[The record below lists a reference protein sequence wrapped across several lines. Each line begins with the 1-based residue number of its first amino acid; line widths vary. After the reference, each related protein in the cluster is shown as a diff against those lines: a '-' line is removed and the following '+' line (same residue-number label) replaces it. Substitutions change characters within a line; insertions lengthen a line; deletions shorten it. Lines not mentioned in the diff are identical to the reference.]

1 MPAQSDRLATARPT
15 LVHGRSEERTE
26 RNEEYADL
34 FGQAP
39 AVFAALSGPEHVLEA
54 ASPAFFDAFTGGR
67 TTTGVPV
74 AELVPELARQ
84 GVLDRLDEVYRTG
97 TVYRNRGGHLVLGGR
112 RARRE
117 EFYDITYEPR
127 RDAAGRVNGVTVIAV
142 ETTAYHHAQ
151 LLAAEQR
158 VLLEQIARD
167 APLSEILTG
176 MAKAI
181 EELSPDMIVSVLL
194 LDPDG
199 RHLRH
204 GTAPRLP
211 GFYNDAIDGIAIGDG
226 VGSCGTAAHRQAPVI
241 VSDIATDPLWE
252 GYRDLA
258 KRAGVAA
265 CWSTPIRGSDG
276 RVLGTFAIYHR
287 TPRAPDDQDLALSAA
302 FTRIAALAIERHRAV
317 EASHAAQE
325 REKAAREDL
334 AFVLEASTAIAR
346 RPDYADCLERMA
358 QLTVPA
364 LAPLCA
370 VHVVERDRVRRIAV
384 AAATRAEEGLLAS
397 PGLSSE
403 IDKVVARV
411 LASGTTRTGRIGS
424 RPGGPSAHLGVS
436 GYVCVPLATH
446 GRTFGALTLLATDR
460 PLDGHVVALAEE
472 LARRTASSADNARQ
486 FTERAGLARDLQAG
500 LLPPELPAVP
510 GATLAAAYHPAGEGL
525 DVGGDFYDV
534 FPLPGD
540 RWALMIGDVCGRG
553 ARAATTTGIVR
564 RSARAAARLLSD
576 PAAVVTAI
584 NAALTDRA
592 AGEAVGAEC
601 FVSLVYGELR
611 HTASHL
617 ALNLIRAGHVP
628 PLVRRADGTVEE
640 VAHPGL
646 LLGVGPDP
654 DASPCGVDLYPADSL
669 VLVTDGITEARSAGG
684 ELFGED
690 RLADA
695 LGALRT
701 SSPTAEMLL
710 GSISTAVAAF
720 AADATHDDQAVL
732 VLTAT

>member
-1 MPAQSDRLATARPT
+1 MPAQPDRLATAHPGF
-15 LVHGRSEERTE
+15 LHGRSEEYT
-26 RNEEYADL
+26 DL

-39 AVFAALSGPEHVLEA
+39 VVFAALSGPAHVLEA
-54 ASPAFFDAFTGGR
+54 ASPAFFDAFTAGR
-67 TTTGVPV
+67 TTTGMPV
-74 AELVPELARQ
+74 GELVPELARQ

-97 TVYRNRGGHLVLGGR
+97 TVYRNRGAHLVLGGR
-112 RARRE
+112 RAGRE
-117 EFYDITYEPR
+117 EFFDITYEPR
-127 RDAAGRVNGVTVIAV
+127 RDAVGRVAGVTVIAV

-176 MAKAI
+176 MAGAI

-199 RHLRH
+199 LHLRH
-204 GTAPRLP
+204 GAAPRLP

-265 CWSTPIRGSDG
+265 CWSTPIRGRDG
-276 RVLGTFAIYHR
+276 RLLGTFAIYHR

-317 EASHAAQE
+317 EAGHAAQE

-346 RPDYADCLERMA
+346 QPHYFDCLERMA
-358 QLTVPA
+358 RLTVPA

-370 VHVVERDRVRRIAV
+370 VHVVERDRIRRIAV
-384 AAATRAEEGLLAS
+384 AAATRAEEGFLSS

-403 IDKVVARV
+403 IEDVVARV
-411 LASGTTRTGRIGS
+411 LASGTTVTGQAGS
-424 RPGGPSAHLGVS
+424 CPGALSAHLGAG

-446 GRTFGALTLLATDR
+446 GRAFGTLTLLTIDR
-460 PLDGHVVALAEE
+460 PLDGHVVTLAEE

-486 FTERAGLARDLQAG
+486 LTDRAGLARDLQAG
-500 LLPPELPAVP
+500 LLPPELPEVP
-510 GATLAAAYHPAGEGL
+510 GAALAASYHPGGEGL

-553 ARAATTTGIVR
+553 ARAATTTGMVR
-564 RSARAAARLLSD
+564 HSARTAARLLND
-576 PAAVVTAI
+576 PEAVVTAI

-592 AGEAVGAEC
+592 AGEEC

-617 ALNLIRAGHVP
+617 ALKLIRAGHVP

-640 VAHPGL
+640 VVQPGL
-646 LLGVGPDP
+646 LLGIAPDP
-654 DASPCGVDLYPADSL
+654 DSSPCGIDLYPDDSL
-669 VLVTDGITEARSAGG
+669 ILVTDGITEARSAGG

-695 LGALRT
+695 VGALRT
-701 SSPTAEMLL
+701 SSPTAGVLL
-710 GSISTAVAAF
+710 ESISTAVAAF
-720 AADATHDDQAVL
+720 AADAVHDDQAVL